1 MVGPTVDPRAEPVP
15 EIHSI
20 EKVSKTIRRKGI
32 ITSPKLRKETKRK
45 KQNIKPPWIGAQR
58 DRHTDSGMIGC

>member
-20 EKVSKTIRRKGI
+20 EKVSKTIQRKGI
-32 ITSPKLRKETKRK
+32 TNPKIRKKTKRK
-45 KQNIKPPWIGAQR
+45 TKHQTAM
-58 DRHTDSGMIGC
+58 DRSPKGSSH

>member
-20 EKVSKTIRRKGI
+20 EKVSQTIRRKGI
-32 ITSPKLRKETKRK
+32 IRNPKLGKKTKRK
-45 KQNIKPPWIGAQR
+45 KENIKPPWIAAQR